1 MNQELFDLMQQMY
14 SPLIRDII
22 NSNVRFYRTNQ
33 TIKWQFGYDDRVSI
47 FACCNRQTNILT
59 VNIKAVDSAYRE
71 NEPLQIEYFLLHEI
85 RHIYQHLEIEDF
97 RKNPSKCCNSEL
109 AKKWAEEEKSYITAL
124 DSNGGENEGYF
135 TQDMEMYAYAYAF
148 AVMKYKYG
156 EIKYLYV
163 PDAYKNGEFNNI
175 VGEWI
180 EAFRNEML

>member
-71 NEPLQIEYFLLHEI
+71 NEPLQIEYLTLGI
-85 RHIYQHLEIEDF
+85 
-97 RKNPSKCCNSEL
+97 CCRLMCSSSSVLSNWVKRFS
-109 AKKWAEEEKSYITAL
+109 EKSIKMLQFGTCKKV
-124 DSNGGENEGYF
+124 GGRR
-135 TQDMEMYAYAYAF
+135 
-148 AVMKYKYG
+148 KK
-156 EIKYLYV
+156 LY
-163 PDAYKNGEFNNI
+163 NSI
-175 VGEWI
+175 
-180 EAFRNEML
+180 R

>member
-97 RKNPSKCCNSEL
+97 RKNPSKCCIRNLQKSGR
-109 AKKWAEEEKSYITAL
+109 KKKKVI
-124 DSNGGENEGYF
+124 
-135 TQDMEMYAYAYAF
+135 
-148 AVMKYKYG
+148 
-156 EIKYLYV
+156 
-163 PDAYKNGEFNNI
+163 
-175 VGEWI
+175 
-180 EAFRNEML
+180 